1 MPPSPRKPS
10 QKPSPPRLPESGI
23 LIAMKK
29 TRQRKVRLT
38 EGKGPLLG
46 QTFLEHL
53 TYDESR
59 KKWLVV
65 DRELRNDLAKVKPFM
80 VELIG
85 DENNSE
91 VEEYVGAGAD
101 PTTDRWF
108 RNKERPDWLAIEK
121 WVLDEY
127 DRRKARAVGRSS
139 PFHVIK

>member
-1 MPPSPRKPS
+1 
-10 QKPSPPRLPESGI
+10 
-23 LIAMKK
+23 MKK

-59 KKWLVV
+59 RKWLVV
-65 DRELRNDLAKVKPFM
+65 DREVRNDLAKVKPFLL
-80 VELIG
+80 ELIG
-85 DENNSE
+85 DEGNSE
-91 VEEYVGAGAD
+91 VEEYVGAGSD
-101 PTTDRWF
+101 PATDRWF

-127 DRRKARAVGRSS
+127 ERRKARAVGRSS